1 MKRLVILYSVLMSI
15 FMSCTMETITPLNDA
30 TSTNEMTSHTIP
42 VETALENLEQF
53 LKQGNAPDTRSVSYE
68 FNNVLT
74 IMSNPYQTKS
84 QALNEPLLYAVN
96 FEDDGYAILAADS
109 RLSHDII
116 AITDAGEISIT
127 DFEPYS
133 NYVVGEDD
141 DILEEQY
148 NEMSSAGYVGAIA
161 QNQMIATICKEY
173 AMNEV
178 LLVDDGSGHSGG
190 GSSSGGSSGGGS
202 TSTTYSWQIVDSEK
216 YKLSTLW
223 NQREPFNN
231 LCPDVGLF
239 NRERAPAGCVPIAV
253 GQIVAYHEYPNLT
266 CNNIRIDYEEIKS
279 IKDTNNFSS
288 IGSAAAQLMAEYFIY
303 NISGVGMC
311 NVIYGK
317 IFNKSFG
324 FALPTS
330 ARNCLEL
337 LGYKNVSLKWSYNE
351 SDVIKAIDNDCP
363 VFISAIAGLVSGHA
377 WVIDGYIKR
386 NYVSS
391 SGIVSKSQYL
401 VHCNW
406 GWNGQNNGYFAS
418 GVFKT
423 KSPVISDNWNVN
435 GMDEN
440 YWYAFNTIT
449 YDKP

>member
-1 MKRLVILYSVLMSI
+1 MSI
-15 FMSCTMETITPLNDA
+15 FMSCTMETITPMNDA
-30 TSTNEMTSHTIP
+30 TRTNEMTSHTIP

-231 LCPDVGLF
+231 LCPDVGVF
-239 NRERAPAGCVPIAV
+239 CKERAPAGCVPIAV
-253 GQIVAYHEYPNLT
+253 GQIIAYNEFPDKV
-266 CNNIRIDYEEIKS
+266 NNIYIDYKDLKTIR
-279 IKDTNNFSS
+279 DTNNISFIGSSSAQTLASYFISS
-288 IGSAAAQLMAEYFIY
+288 ISADT
-303 NISGVGMC
+303 MC
-311 NVIYGK
+311 DVRYGK
-317 IFNKSFG
+317 IFNNSFG

-330 ARNCLEL
+330 ARNCLKA
-337 LGYKNVSLKWSYNE
+337 LGYKNVRLEWNYNE
-351 SDVIKAIDNDCP
+351 GDVISALKNDCP
-363 VFISAIAGLVSGHA
+363 VFMSAIAGLVKGHA

-391 SGIVSKSQYL
+391 TGSVSKSQYL

-406 GWNGQNNGYFAS
+406 GWKGQNNGYFAS

-423 KSPVISDNWNVN
+423 KDAVISDNWNSN
-435 GMDEN
+435 DMDRN

>member
-1 MKRLVILYSVLMSI
+1 MILTSMLMSI
-15 FMSCTMETITPLNDA
+15 FVSCTRESITPLNY
-30 TSTNEMTSHTIP
+30 TTTTNEMTSYTIP

-53 LKQGNAPDTRSVSYE
+53 LKEGNTPDTRSVSYE
-68 FNNVLT
+68 LNDVLT

-84 QALNEPLLYAVN
+84 QASNEPLLYAVN

-116 AITDAGEISIT
+116 AVTDAGEISIT

-202 TSTTYSWQIVDSEK
+202 TSTTYSWQIVDSEN

-231 LCPDVGLF
+231 LCPDVGVF
-239 NRERAPAGCVPIAV
+239 CKERAPAGCVPIAV
-253 GQIVAYHEYPNLT
+253 GQIIAYNEFPDKV
-266 CNNIRIDYEEIKS
+266 NNIYIDYKDLKTIR
-279 IKDTNNFSS
+279 DTNNISFIGSSSAQTLASYFISS
-288 IGSAAAQLMAEYFIY
+288 ISADT
-303 NISGVGMC
+303 MC
-311 NVIYGK
+311 DVIYGK
-317 IFNKSFG
+317 IFNNSFG

-330 ARNCLEL
+330 ARNCLEA
-337 LGYKNVSLKWSYNE
+337 LGYKNVRLEWNYNE
-351 SDVIKAIDNDCP
+351 GDVISALKNDCP
-363 VFISAIAGLVSGHA
+363 VFMSAIAGLVKGHA

-391 SGIVSKSQYL
+391 TGSVSKSQYL

-406 GWNGQNNGYFAS
+406 GWKGQNNGYFAS

-423 KSPVISDNWNVN
+423 KDAVISDNWNSN
-435 GMDEN
+435 DMDRN